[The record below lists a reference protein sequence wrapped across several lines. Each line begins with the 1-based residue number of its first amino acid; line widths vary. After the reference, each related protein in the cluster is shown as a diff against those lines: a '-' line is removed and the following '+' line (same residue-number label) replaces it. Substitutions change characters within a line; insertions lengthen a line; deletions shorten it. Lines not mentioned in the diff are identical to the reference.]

1 MKSRNPPISSRSRP
15 RLSGQSPLL
24 QRLLL
29 HLASERGL
37 AENSLLAYRRDLQDA
52 ETRLAAAGKTL
63 QRAKADDWSAYLR
76 GCTSRGSSTR
86 TVVRRVAAI
95 RVLLNYLKIE
105 GVNTDPIL
113 KQIERPKPERSL
125 PKILSKDQVTQLIAA
140 PSAKDPLGLRDVAI
154 LELLYACGLRASEL
168 CTLKLRDTNLNMQYV
183 RVIGKGRKERIVPL
197 GGAAARAIGSYIN
210 ELRPA
215 LDRRASDRLFLSRT
229 GRPLERVA
237 LWQTVTRH
245 ARHCGLLK
253 SVGPHVLR
261 HCFASHLVSGG
272 ADLRVVQEL
281 LGHSDISTTQ
291 VYTHVDSERLRQVHR
306 KFHPRG

>member
-1 MKSRNPPISSRSRP
+1 
-15 RLSGQSPLL
+15 
-24 QRLLL
+24 LLL

-37 AENSLLAYRRDLQDA
+37 AENSLLAYRRDLEDA
-52 ETRLAAAGKTL
+52 ETHLTAAGKTL
-63 QRAKADDWSAYLR
+63 QRAKADDWRAYLR
-76 GCTSRGSSTR
+76 GCTARGSSTR
-86 TVVRRVAAI
+86 TVIRRFAAI
-95 RVLLNYLKIE
+95 RVLMRYLKIE
-105 GVNTDPIL
+105 GVDTDRIVQQL
-113 KQIERPKPERSL
+113 ERPKPERTL
-125 PKILSKDQVTQLIAA
+125 PKVLSRQQVNQLIAA
-140 PSAKDPLGLRDVAI
+140 PSAKDPLRLRDVAI

-168 CTLKLRDTNLNMQYV
+168 CTLKLRDTNLQFRHV

-197 GGAAARAIGSYIN
+197 GGAAASAIKVYLN
-210 ELRPA
+210 DLRDK
-215 LDRRASDRLFLSRT
+215 LDRRASDLLFLSRT

-253 SVGPHVLR
+253 SIGPHVLR

-291 VYTHVDSERLRQVHR
+291 VYTHVDSDRLRQVHR

>member
-1 MKSRNPPISSRSRP
+1 
-15 RLSGQSPLL
+15 
-24 QRLLL
+24 LLL

-52 ETRLAAAGKTL
+52 EAHLSAAGKTL

-113 KQIERPKPERSL
+113 KQIERPKPERTL
-125 PKILSKDQVTQLIAA
+125 PKVLSKQQVGQLIAA
-140 PSAKDPLGLRDVAI
+140 PLVTKDPLHLRDVAM

-168 CTLKLRDTNLNMQYV
+168 CTLKLRDTNLQFRFV
-183 RVIGKGRKERIVPL
+183 RVIGKGRKERVVPL
-197 GGAAARAIGSYIN
+197 GGAAARAIGTYIN
-210 ELRPA
+210 ELRPQ
-215 LDRRASDRLFLSRT
+215 LDRRQSDLLFLSRS

-253 SVGPHVLR
+253 SIGPHVLR

-291 VYTHVDSERLRQVHR
+291 VYTHVDSDRLRQVHR

>member
-1 MKSRNPPISSRSRP
+1 
-15 RLSGQSPLL
+15 L

-52 ETRLAAAGKTL
+52 ETHLAAAGKTL
-63 QRAKADDWSAYLR
+63 LRAKADDWRAYLR
-76 GCTSRGSSTR
+76 GCTARGSSTR
-86 TVVRRVAAI
+86 TVARRFAAI
-95 RVLLNYLKIE
+95 RVLMRYLKIE
-105 GVNTDPIL
+105 GTDTDRIVQQL
-113 KQIERPKPERSL
+113 ERPKPERTL
-125 PKILSKDQVTQLIAA
+125 PKVLSKQQVGQLIAA
-140 PSAKDPLGLRDVAI
+140 PLITKDPLRLRDVAI

-168 CTLKLRDTNLNMQYV
+168 CTLKLRDTNLQFRHV

-197 GGAAARAIGSYIN
+197 GGAAARAIGIYIN
-210 ELRPA
+210 QLRPQ
-215 LDRRASDRLFLSRT
+215 LDRRASDLLFLSRT

-291 VYTHVDSERLRQVHR
+291 VYTHVDTDRLREVHR